1 MARKF
6 VVSLDLNKNELLNA
20 RVQNLATAPS
30 NPVSGQIYYDTV
42 TGIMYFYNGTEWVP
56 TSGSA
61 EVIQDTVATM
71 IVDGTGLDKS
81 YDDNAGTLT
90 LSIDSTV
97 TTNDGVQTLTN
108 KTLTSPTVSGLY
120 LSDSAITFE
129 GSTANNFETTLE
141 VVNPSADRTLTLPD
155 ATDTLIGKNT
165 TDTLT
170 NKTID
175 LTSNTLTGTVSEFN
189 TALEGDNFVTLTGT
203 ETLTN
208 KTLTSPTVSGLY
220 LSDQSIVFEGVT
232 SNEFETT
239 LSAEDPTA
247 DRTLALPNKTGTIA
261 ITTDITSAIDALST
275 TDIEEGAN
283 LYYTDER
290 VDDRVNGVLVAGT
303 GITKTYNDEANSLT
317 IAADTAVMATREY
330 VNEVAQGLVA
340 KPAVEAATTENLDA
354 TYDNGTLGV
363 GATLTSTSNGALP
376 AIDGHSDW
384 SIGDGILIKN
394 QTNAAHNGRYV
405 VQILGDS
412 ENPWVLKRCGLC
424 DQASE
429 IPGMYIFVQ
438 DGTVNINTGWVATV
452 VDAATFVVGTDAI
465 NFYQFSGA
473 GTYTAGNGLTLTGT
487 TFDVG
492 AGIGIVSN
500 ANDVAID
507 TTVVARKYAVNV
519 GDNTL
524 TSFTVTHNLGTKD
537 VIVQV
542 YENGSPYS
550 QVEADIEHSTT
561 SAVVVKFATAPTTD
575 QYRVSVVG

>member
-129 GSTANNFETTLE
+129 GSTSNNFETTLE